1 MAYYMGI
8 NIFIADISQPH
19 QRSFRMAAMSFV
31 SSVGRPIGTQ
41 LGSYLFSEGGYIC
54 VFGATLVGRVV
65 GFILLLIRL
74 EMFEWK
80 PKKQDDA
87 QPSREIQKKHALSP
101 SHIMESIKT
110 AIKPRS
116 NGKRMYLW
124 IYLIVLLAV
133 ILPLF
138 GEMTIGYIY
147 VRTRYDWEVKEYSDY
162 RTIIEIVDLVG
173 QAIFIPLLGYLSI
186 RDTVLIPFLLGF
198 VIAKD
203 VVKGCA
209 ISPWM
214 FYIGSSINPMGHYC
228 FSACRSIASKCVENH
243 ELGKVFAL
251 LSAAES
257 LVPIG
262 MSQAYAS
269 LWKATSELGAPMV
282 GTVYFVSAAIITIA
296 LTISIFS
303 LFSLKGHSIS
313 ELDEEPPKF
322 SQYR

>member
-1 MAYYMGI
+1 MAYYMGV
-8 NIFIADISQPH
+8 NIFIADISKPH

-31 SSVGRPIGTQ
+31 SSVGKPIGTQ

-54 VFGATLVGRVV
+54 VIGATLVGRVI
-65 GFILLLIRL
+65 GFILLLVRL

-80 PKKQDDA
+80 PKKNDTE
-87 QPSREIQKKHALSP
+87 PSRKLEKKHALSP

-110 AIKPRS
+110 AIKPRP

-124 IYLIVLLAV
+124 VYLIVLLAV

-138 GEMTIGYIY
+138 GELTIGFNY
-147 VRTRYDWEVKEYSDY
+147 VRTRYDWQVKEYSDY

-203 VVKGCA
+203 VVKGFA
-209 ISPWM
+209 ESPWM
-214 FYIGSSINPMGHYC
+214 FYVGSSINPMGYYC
-228 FSACRSIASKCVENH
+228 FSACRSIASKCVESH

-269 LWKATSELGAPMV
+269 IWKETQELGAPMV
-282 GTVYFVSAAIITIA
+282 GTVYFLSAAIITIA
-296 LTISIFS
+296 LTISVFS

-322 SQYR
+322 PRYR